1 MARALA
7 RLLAIARARPPIFS
21 EKLKID

>member
-1 MARALA
+1 VARALA